1 MHAARYNYLRD
12 AIYLDEDPDDRDNP
26 EHTLLILIKAGANL
40 NLQNHEGQT
49 ALIQAV
55 KSGSLYRTRALIKA
69 GADLDLKD
77 NAGKTAL
84 QYATERDLED
94 IEDLLLES
102 GAK

>member
-1 MHAARYNYLRD
+1 M
-12 AIYLDEDPDDRDNP
+12 
-26 EHTLLILIKAGANL
+26 
-40 NLQNHEGQT
+40 
-49 ALIQAV
+49 
-55 KSGSLYRTRALIKA
+55 GSLYRTRALIKA